1 MRNVGR
7 KENCTKITSGQAVAI
22 DRLLLE
28 GMKAGPTVKRR
39 AINKVLRE
47 VPEFTRGDCWQRI
60 RYLRRTLKVA
70 TVHALSQRNGELR
83 SSKADPEPA
92 PPLPAVDRG

>member
-7 KENCTKITSGQAVAI
+7 KDNCTKIISEQTVAI

-47 VPEFTRGDCWQRI
+47 VPEFTRGDCWRRI
-60 RYLRRTLKVA
+60 RYLRRTAKIAPVQALK
-70 TVHALSQRNGELR
+70 QRDGELR
-83 SSKADPEPA
+83 SAKADPGRRHM
-92 PPLPAVDRG
+92 LDNRDL